1 MKAITEKEL
10 IGLVHHSMYQQW
22 ERRGYAA
29 PVDTLIECG
38 VLPKKAYEEWR
49 FGKVPYLE
57 KVCIVNLHK
66 LSFIMHQMRVFAKKN
81 QWTPSFCYY
90 KQWGIKKKDGQGHK
104 PVIPLRFSKSGEAE
118 IERWYATHFVDKKHV
133 KQYQMDLLAYFDNVY
148 PEIGKEIEETKV
160 LSDELGEKILQVAD
174 EFKDRAATK

>member
-118 IERWYATHFVDKKHV
+118 IERWYATHFVDKK
-133 KQYQMDLLAYFDNVY
+133 KISLLKKLF
-148 PEIGKEIEETKV
+148 ITV
-160 LSDELGEKILQVAD
+160 LVGLYIRGFSGCKYMHKICNIQIIFVPC
-174 EFKDRAATK
+174 FT

>member
-29 PVDTLIECG
+29 PVDTLRECG

-118 IERWYATHFVDKKHV
+118 IERWYATHFVDKK
-133 KQYQMDLLAYFDNVY
+133 KISLLKK
-148 PEIGKEIEETKV
+148 EQHGKK
-160 LSDELGEKILQVAD
+160 
-174 EFKDRAATK
+174 

>member
-1 MKAITEKEL
+1 
-10 IGLVHHSMYQQW
+10 MYQQW

-118 IERWYATHFVDKKHV
+118 IERWYATHFVDKK
-133 KQYQMDLLAYFDNVY
+133 KISLLKKLFITVLVGLYIIGFFDC
-148 PEIGKEIEETKV
+148 K
-160 LSDELGEKILQVAD
+160 DMHKICNTQII
-174 EFKDRAATK
+174 FG